1 MVCDENNY
9 KKFITA
15 INCMIGRVQLPI
27 IHWMRKQYAVD
38 YVDMITEP
46 APIKIF
52 SQNTS
57 SVLMDTLR

>member
-1 MVCDENNY
+1 
-9 KKFITA
+9 
-15 INCMIGRVQLPI
+15 MIGRVQLPI